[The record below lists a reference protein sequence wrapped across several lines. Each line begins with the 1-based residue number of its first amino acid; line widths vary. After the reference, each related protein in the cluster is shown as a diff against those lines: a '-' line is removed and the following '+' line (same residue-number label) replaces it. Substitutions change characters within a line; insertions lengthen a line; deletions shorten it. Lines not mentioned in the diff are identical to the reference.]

1 MLDGV
6 PARGPGGWL
15 DLARFQGD
23 LRKIVGF
30 AESGDCKHQ
39 LHGPVTV
46 LGWLPVTTNVTHQVT
61 GFVPLQ

>member
-30 AESGDCKHQ
+30 AESGDK
-39 LHGPVTV
+39 
-46 LGWLPVTTNVTHQVT
+46 T
-61 GFVPLQ
+61 GNPSFDDKPIDMAGSAAPTRGGNY